1 MHTHAPVHKEQRQH
15 SWVLLHI
22 LNCNYIYYEMH
33 TYHLKAWIP
42 NHPHHPTHIRLSPF
56 VTHKHHCKQ
65 TSTQMSHDKLKI
77 PLLPL
82 IMERMQKWPMKS
94 SQLSVYKPLNPALAA
109 NERPVQSV
117 RNPAPIWASLPWA
130 SFAFVLWL
138 SEGQAPHAPA

>member
-1 MHTHAPVHKEQRQH
+1 MKCTLVIQKQNITNHTD
-15 SWVLLHI
+15 
-22 LNCNYIYYEMH
+22 C
-33 TYHLKAWIP
+33 
-42 NHPHHPTHIRLSPF
+42 PTHIRFSPF

-82 IMERMQKWPMKS
+82 IMERMQKWPTKS

-117 RNPAPIWASLPWA
+117 SNPAPIWASLPWA

-138 SEGQAPHAPA
+138 SEGQALHAPA

>member
-1 MHTHAPVHKEQRQH
+1 MHTCK
-15 SWVLLHI
+15 HI
-22 LNCNYIYYEMH
+22 C
-33 TYHLKAWIP
+33 T
-42 NHPHHPTHIRLSPF
+42 HHTHIYLLTHAKHSLS
-56 VTHKHHCKQ
+56 HKHPSKQ

-82 IMERMQKWPMKS
+82 VVERIQKWSAKCSP
-94 SQLSVYKPLNPALAA
+94 LSVYKALKPSPTT

-117 RNPAPIWASLPWA
+117 SNPVPIWASLPWA